1 MAAFDL
7 VATGTS
13 GSLDLVLF
21 SPTTFYAVEDTIQQN
36 LSGTIGSF
44 SFVPEPPTSLL
55 LIAAAGLVLV
65 RRRWRALGV
74 ATVENSAYAAP
85 QGPEARR
92 KNNFLSR
99 ACDLDAPGRPSS
111 ALAMRCAP
119 PLVARSQYKVTT
131 FRPRPTGALARTR
144 TPRSP

>member
-65 RRRWRALGV
+65 RRR
-74 ATVENSAYAAP
+74 
-85 QGPEARR
+85 
-92 KNNFLSR
+92 
-99 ACDLDAPGRPSS
+99 GRPLGS
-111 ALAMRCAP
+111 P
-119 PLVARSQYKVTT
+119 PS
-131 FRPRPTGALARTR
+131 
-144 TPRSP
+144 